1 MSIDI
6 TMSGSIQRFLLGG
19 YGAGSPEALE
29 VLDLMRSTVDHLDLT
44 YLTLV
49 SLKQT
54 IILNSSYRKNR
65 TGETWNLAG
74 VVSEVID
81 RVNKTNANEAVSSSI
96 SSRSSSSGSK
106 KGFNGP
112 SNMPPGLVVDVICLR
127 YRQPSSFPM
136 NC

>member
-81 RVNKTNANEAVSSSI
+81 RVNKTNTNEAVSSS
-96 SSRSSSSGSK
+96 SSSIAVTTAGGK
-106 KGFNGP
+106 QWHP
-112 SNMPPGLVVDVICLR
+112 NMPSGLVVMRCFVGLGGHH
-127 YRQPSSFPM
+127 PPV
-136 NC
+136 